1 MERRNPYLILGVRE
15 SATAE
20 EISRRYKDLTLI
32 HHPDRNP
39 GDAGAVSRMV
49 EINAAYGELKTP
61 ERRAAVDRELLRA
74 RIARAA
80 GPDKIRNVIVKARD
94 WLTRDPLGKIVANT
108 ILNALEKQGARGE
121 SPPRASA
128 QRADPRAK
136 APSSAPTPSA
146 APAPSAPPSAS
157 PKKRA
162 SAKKSAST
170 KKRASPKKSSPP
182 KKSASKRPS

>member
-80 GPDKIRNVIVKARD
+80 GPDKIRNVIVKTRD
-94 WLTRDPLGKIVANT
+94 WLTRDPLGKIVANM
-108 ILNALEKQGARGE
+108 ILNALEKQGPRGGA
-121 SPPRASA
+121 SPRPPPQGDDLS
-128 QRADPRAK
+128 AK
-136 APSSAPTPSA
+136 APSGPPTSSA
-146 APAPSAPPSAS
+146 APGAGPSAPK
-157 PKKRA
+157 KKRA
-162 SAKKSAST
+162 ST
-170 KKRASPKKSSPP
+170 
-182 KKSASKRPS
+182 